1 MKKLYTTLF
10 AILIGLSAFAQSSEL
25 RKANR
30 LYLQR
35 AFVEAAEQYRL
46 VSDKDQEVL
55 ARLGNSYFFTNR
67 MALAEDAYR
76 RLFDQYGATIDPIY
90 KFRFSHVL
98 RAVGNYEEAAEYLSE
113 YLNED
118 VDFEEW
124 TTKLDTAVSHTY
136 VTKQVLQNASTSDFG
151 ITFMGDKV
159 VFASTRNQDRPIY
172 RWNEEPYLDLYMAN
186 ISEDGE
192 LTNIELFGDEINT
205 DTHESS
211 AAFSDEG
218 DVMYFDR
225 TNERRVKVPG
235 YEVPVA
241 TIRIYRAEKVD
252 GEWTNI
258 EALPFTSNQYNTE
271 HPTLSAD
278 GSTLYFASDMPGALG
293 SLDIYSVAINEDGT
307 YGEPV
312 NLGPN
317 VNTIH
322 REQFPYISDEGTLY
336 WASDGRIGFG
346 NLDIFKSEQ
355 EFGNFAEAENLGNTI
370 NSELDDFAYVLKE
383 GEDRGYFASNRRGS
397 DNLYA
402 FDREVYQKPV
412 LPKEEME
419 INPETG
425 RRQIANVDNIYFDFD
440 EATIKPESEPTLNRI
455 VEILNNYPTLRLEIG
470 SHADAR
476 GSEAYNLE
484 LSQARAESTLEYL
497 VAHGIDRDRLVPK
510 GYGEEVPLNDCV
522 RPNMCTE
529 LQYAINRRSEFTE
542 ISAETPY
549 FQDEPEIE
557 DEDED
562 IEEN

>member
-10 AILIGLSAFAQSSEL
+10 AILIGLSALAQSSEI

-35 AFVEAAEQYRL
+35 AFIEAAEQYRQ
-46 VSDKDQEVL
+46 VADKDQEVL
-55 ARLGNSYFFTNR
+55 ERLGNSYFFTNR
-67 MALAEDAYR
+67 MDDAADTYR
-76 RLFDQYGATIDPIY
+76 TLFLRYSGTIDPIY
-90 KFRFSHVL
+90 KFRFSHAL
-98 RAVGNYEEAAEYLSE
+98 RATGNYEEAAEYLGE

-124 TTKLDTAVSHTY
+124 TTELDTAVSHTY
-136 VTKQVLQNASTSDFG
+136 VTDQVMQNAASSDFG

-159 VFASTRNQDRPIY
+159 VFASTRNEDRPIY
-172 RWNEEPYLDLYMAN
+172 RWNKEPYLDLYVADM
-186 ISEDGE
+186 SEDGE
-192 LTNIELFGDEINT
+192 LSNLELFGDDINT

-211 AAFSDEG
+211 AAFSQDG
-218 DVMYFDR
+218 NVMFFDR
-225 TNERRVKVPG
+225 TNDRRVKIPG

-271 HPTLSAD
+271 HPTLSTD
-278 GSTLYFASDMPGALG
+278 GSTLYFASDMPGTLG
-293 SLDIYSVAINEDGT
+293 SFDIYSVAVNEDGT

-317 VNTIH
+317 INTPN
-322 REQFPYISDEGTLY
+322 REQFPYISEEGTLY
-336 WASDGRIGFG
+336 FASDGGIGFG

-355 EFGNFAEAENLGNTI
+355 EFGDFAEAENLGNTL
-370 NSELDDFAYVLKE
+370 NSEFDDFAYVLKE
-383 GEDRGYFASNRRGS
+383 GGDRGYFASNRRGS

-402 FDREVYQKPV
+402 FARQEYQKPV

-476 GSEAYNLE
+476 GSDAYNLE

-497 VAHGIDRDRLVPK
+497 VAQGIDRDRLEPK

-529 LQYAINRRSEFTE
+529 AEYAINRRSEFTE

-549 FQDEPEIE
+549 FQDESEAE

-562 IEEN
+562 ME

>member
-10 AILIGLSAFAQSSEL
+10 AILIGLSAIAQSSEL

-35 AFVEAAEQYRL
+35 AFIEAAEQYRL
-46 VSDKDQEVL
+46 VADKDQEVL
-55 ARLGNSYFFTNR
+55 ERLGNSYFFTNR
-67 MALAEDAYR
+67 MDNAEDAYR
-76 RLFDQYGATIDPIY
+76 TLFLRYEGTIDPIY

-98 RAVGNYEEAAEYLSE
+98 RAVGKYEEAAEYLGE

-124 TTKLDTAVSHTY
+124 TTELDTAVSHTY
-136 VTKQVLQNASTSDFG
+136 VTTQVMQNAGSSDFG

-159 VFASTRNQDRPIY
+159 VFASTRNEDRPIY
-172 RWNEEPYLDLYMAN
+172 RWNEEPYLDLYSAD

-192 LTNIELFGDEINT
+192 LSNIELFGEDINT

-211 AAFSDEG
+211 AAFSEDG
-218 DVMYFDR
+218 NVMYFDR
-225 TNERRVKVPG
+225 TNDRRVKIPG

-241 TIRIYRAEKVD
+241 TIRIYRAEKID
-252 GEWTNI
+252 GEWTDI

-293 SLDIYSVAINEDGT
+293 SFDLYSVAINEDGT

-317 VNTIH
+317 INTPH
-322 REQFPYISDEGTLY
+322 REQFPYISEEGVLY
-336 WASDGRIGFG
+336 FASDGRIGFG

-355 EFGNFAEAENLGNTI
+355 EFGDFAEAENLGNTL

-383 GEDRGYFASNRRGS
+383 GGDRGYFASNRRGS

-402 FDREVYQKPV
+402 FAREEYQKPV

-497 VAHGIDRDRLVPK
+497 VAHGIDRDRLEAK

-529 LQYAINRRSEFTE
+529 AEYAINRRSEFTE

-562 IEEN
+562 ME